1 MRSALPFEN
10 PGHGRKASQKRI
22 KQRNFYIGTMVALNT
37 LHFLMKRKRRVAM
50 LGELTPELE
59 RLRRECLEA
68 ASEKPPKPKRVRYKN
83 VRIAHISAGGGSGS
97 PGSPVV
103 TSAEE
108 DGDGWAEV
116 RSCVTGALPPPQITS
131 VDSNTPLGGFESA
144 VSAGAYSTAEDH
156 DTSGL
161 SMGDVFDDDYF
172 IDDETWLFS

>member
-1 MRSALPFEN
+1 
-10 PGHGRKASQKRI
+10 
-22 KQRNFYIGTMVALNT
+22 
-37 LHFLMKRKRRVAM
+37 M

-68 ASEKPPKPKRVRYKN
+68 ASEKPAKPKRVRYKN
-83 VRIAHISAGGGSGS
+83 VRIAHIPACGGPVS
-97 PGSPVV
+97 PGSPVI

-116 RSCVTGALPPPQITS
+116 RSCVTGALPPPQVAN
-131 VDSNTPLGGFESA
+131 VDCTAPVGECGSA
-144 VSAGAYSTAEDH
+144 VTAGAYSTAEDH